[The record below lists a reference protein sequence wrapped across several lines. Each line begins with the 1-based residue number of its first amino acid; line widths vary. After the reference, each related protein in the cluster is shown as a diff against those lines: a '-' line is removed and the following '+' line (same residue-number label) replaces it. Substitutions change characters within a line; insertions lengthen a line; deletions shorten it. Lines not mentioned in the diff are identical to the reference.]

1 MPKLPEVDVS
11 PEEVHSW
18 LNTAVMTQGAEALE
32 RAGYKV
38 TEYARQTDESIVSL
52 GRYIGGMFN
61 DDNIW
66 GGLKGN
72 GLVTGMFGGGG
83 GAKGQ
88 AARRNALDAAMLQN
102 AANNEDNYDDA
113 GNYVGPRLRGIGAGV
128 KVLEYGAG
136 REKKTKAPEQG
147 YNTDPIPP
155 DFFDK

>member
-1 MPKLPEVDVS
+1 MPKLPEVDIS

-52 GRYIGGMFN
+52 GRYIADGMKGSGMFS
-61 DDNIW
+61 
-66 GGLKGN
+66 GRGR
-72 GLVTGMFGGGG
+72 GG
-83 GAKGQ
+83 GAME
-88 AARRNALDAAMLQN
+88 NAY
-102 AANNEDNYDDA
+102 NNPGYYDDA
-113 GNYVGPRLRGIGAGV
+113 GTYHAGALGGGRSGGGRGG
-128 KVLEYGAG
+128 G
-136 REKKTKAPEQG
+136 RSGGWEKKTKAPEQG